1 VNNSLSLFSNEAIGA
16 PTAHIANPETSHEA
30 AESMRQAAPS
40 VRQRIMQVIKDS
52 GLHGATDDEIEQ
64 ITGLRHQTASAARR
78 SLSKV
83 GHVVDSG
90 ERRKTSSGRN
100 AIVWIKNPYAR

>member
-1 VNNSLSLFSNEAIGA
+1 VNSDLMLFSNDRLGS
-16 PTAHIANPETSHEA
+16 PTASSRNPETSHDA
-30 AESMRQAAPS
+30 AESMKASAPN
-40 VRQRIMQVIKDS
+40 VRQRIMSVIREC

-78 SLSKV
+78 SLSKA

-90 ERRKTSSGRN
+90 EKRNTSSGRK
-100 AIVWIKNPYAR
+100 AIVWIANPYAR